1 MNMLLEEL
9 LGSHITVKIPS
20 ARAEEVKEV
29 PFIVLMKIYPDA
41 SKEQIKSSQAQ
52 KAVLCFKPFFILVR
66 EEVFSTHLFYSKG
79 RNRQACSQ
87 GIVPT
92 T

>member
-1 MNMLLEEL
+1 MLLEEL
-9 LGSHITVKIPS
+9 SGSHITVKTPS
-20 ARAEEVKEV
+20 AGAEVKEM
-29 PFIVLMKIYPDA
+29 PFIVCMKIYPDA
-41 SKEQIKSSQAQ
+41 SKAQIKSSQAQ

-79 RNRQACSQ
+79 RNCQAYSQ